1 MILDGTPAR
10 VRFPFVGTMRSKVV
24 PTAVLS
30 GIVLF
35 LGAPDLP
42 AIIFFDTGDP
52 AHNRET
58 APTGQLANSGWQ
70 FQGEYKEFLGTMI
83 SPRHFITAIHIGKGP
98 TTFVQK
104 SWFSGE
110 AGDRVYYIDPNFN
123 NGNGS
128 RDIPGTDLRIFEVY
142 GQFPA
147 YAPLYTTSDEAGRQA
162 VMIGRGYPRGAEVTR
177 FGQTRG
183 WLWAPRDE
191 RVRWGTNTVDG
202 YADAG
207 VRGPMLV
214 TDFDDVAGSNE
225 CQATLGDSGGAV
237 FVRKTNTW
245 RLAGIL
251 HAADSVYD
259 TNSTCGDGSEF
270 FASMFNGAG
279 YFTGGDNATC
289 DNWTLVTAAND
300 LDESRTYASRISASS
315 QAIQAIIQ
323 PALDDEGKTSR
334 QRFDEWLAGFGVGS
348 GEEPDDDTDLD
359 GWPNVLEYL
368 AAHDPSTGDGSLRPF
383 SLERQM
389 EKIRFTVRI
398 RLDAG
403 ARGLSWEI
411 RSANDLESGNF
422 QAMTGLTL
430 VGLTRS
436 LSEGVETRDYE
447 IARPSDARRFY
458 RLEVTLGP

>member
-1 MILDGTPAR
+1 MDRSPFSDMMFSR
-10 VRFPFVGTMRSKVV
+10 VSSLALLP
-24 PTAVLS
+24 
-30 GIVLF
+30 GIVL
-35 LGAPDLP
+35 LLSAANLP

-110 AGDRVYYIDPNFN
+110 AGDRVYYINPNFN

-128 RDIPGTDLRIFEVY
+128 RDISGTDLRIFEVY

-162 VMIGRGYPRGAEVTR
+162 VMMGRGYPRGAEVTR

-183 WLWAPRDE
+183 WLWASADN
-191 RVRWGTNTVDG
+191 RVRWGTNTIDG
-202 YADAG
+202 YADVG

-214 TDFDDVAGSNE
+214 TDFDDTAGSNE
-225 CQATLGDSGGAV
+225 CQAAFGDSGGAV

-279 YFTGGDNATC
+279 FFTGGDNAAC

-300 LDESRTYASRISASS
+300 LDESRTYASRISANA

-323 PALDDEGKTSR
+323 PAFDDESKTSR
-334 QRFDEWLAGFGVGS
+334 QRFDEWVAGFGVGS
-348 GEEPDDDTDLD
+348 GTEPGDDAELD
-359 GWPNVLEYL
+359 SWPNALEYL
-368 AAHDPSTGDGSLRPF
+368 AALDPSAGDEPRRPF
-383 SLERQM
+383 SLEGQPG
-389 EKIRFTVRI
+389 KIRFTVRI
-398 RLDAG
+398 RLDALT
-403 ARGLSWEI
+403 RGLSWEI
-411 RSANDLESGNF
+411 QDTNDLESGNF
-422 QAMTGLTL
+422 QAVTGLTQ

-436 LSEGVETRDYE
+436 LSEGVETLDYE
-447 IARPSDARRFY
+447 IARPSDSRKFY